1 MFNKSTLALLFKHF
15 DKTVCLK
22 WSTIGVFVGIL
33 GWIWGQSKIPTT
45 ILKFASGFGW
55 MLIAPM
61 LVASILFLVAYFSKG
76 RKSHLAYGD
85 FQNAVA
91 WAHPKLLRAISV
103 FLGLMLSAAVCWAV
117 TDSIYALKTVLL
129 SALLNGVLLWIWAA
143 LLVTADELSKRFA
156 LANL

>member
-76 RKSHLAYGD
+76 
-85 FQNAVA
+85 
-91 WAHPKLLRAISV
+91 
-103 FLGLMLSAAVCWAV
+103 
-117 TDSIYALKTVLL
+117 
-129 SALLNGVLLWIWAA
+129 LNHTG
-143 LLVTADELSKRFA
+143 F
-156 LANL
+156 